1 MISFETIVG
10 VIVIWGLWAMF
21 SKSGPVKNYRG
32 PGEIKL
38 VDGVSEGGEI
48 KFKKVMFRGIIGLNR
63 TMDVKVSIS
72 LLDLTNGDQNLKP
85 VLSVIDRLQEEDT
98 IAFRLDNKIGQLGEG
113 TYFPDWVDIGRIPQ
127 DLLIPP
133 RSGNRKIAV
142 LARFYDSRNP
152 IKIEAGFLADGKP
165 MSFETTFSHL
175 YTEPGYEQHSE
186 NSKEA
191 QKLCLKLAVV
201 VAVSDGTLDDSEGL
215 LIKKWI
221 RKQVASVDENKSE
234 KLKSELNASFREA
247 YEELKEDFNSMG
259 EMVKRLAE
267 IGDKKTKYDT
277 IELCL
282 DVMAADGEA
291 ASQEME
297 IIRSMAD
304 QLGIKMADL
313 EKMREKVTLEIST
326 DKTSSVGLES
336 LVGLDESWSVEE
348 KRRHLMK
355 EFQKWSNRLNALPEG
370 AERESAQK
378 MLDNIAKLRKQYG

>member
-1 MISFETIVG
+1 
-10 VIVIWGLWAMF
+10 
-21 SKSGPVKNYRG
+21 
-32 PGEIKL
+32 
-38 VDGVSEGGEI
+38 
-48 KFKKVMFRGIIGLNR
+48 
-63 TMDVKVSIS
+63 
-72 LLDLTNGDQNLKP
+72 
-85 VLSVIDRLQEEDT
+85 
-98 IAFRLDNKIGQLGEG
+98 
-113 TYFPDWVDIGRIPQ
+113 
-127 DLLIPP
+127 
-133 RSGNRKIAV
+133 
-142 LARFYDSRNP
+142 
-152 IKIEAGFLADGKP
+152 
-165 MSFETTFSHL
+165 
-175 YTEPGYEQHSE
+175 
-186 NSKEA
+186 
-191 QKLCLKLAVV
+191 
-201 VAVSDGTLDDSEGL
+201 
-215 LIKKWI
+215 
-221 RKQVASVDENKSE
+221 
-234 KLKSELNASFREA
+234 
-247 YEELKEDFNSMG
+247 MG